1 MADIVENI
9 FIFGVKGLIRIEGRL
24 DQLEENDPK
33 YNFIQNPFSVYSF
46 HRLTVSFNVCTW
58 NVANIS

>member
-9 FIFGVKGLIRIEGRL
+9 FIFGVKRLIRIEGKL
-24 DQLEENDPK
+24 DQLEGNEV
-33 YNFIQNPFSVYSF
+33 NFKQNPFSVYSF
-46 HRLTVSFNVCTW
+46 RRLTVSFNVGTW

>member
-9 FIFGVKGLIRIEGRL
+9 FIFGVKRLIRIEGKL
-24 DQLEENDPK
+24 DQLEGNEV
-33 YNFIQNPFSVYSF
+33 NFKQNPFSVYSF
-46 HRLTVSFNVCTW
+46 HRLTVSFNVGTW